1 MTVAEGYVA
10 PDRRTSGGG
19 MAHSGNTFTPPE
31 GEAWV
36 GGGARR

>member
-19 MAHSGNTFTPPE
+19 MAHGKHFTPPE

-36 GGGARR
+36 GGGATH